1 MWPWIQILWPWPQLH
16 KCQCSR
22 FTFTEQTATAKLIL
36 TWLLPLQ
43 WHGQKKRRACASAMP
58 AHSAVVGSPSSP
70 LVAPEGTG
78 ENWCLYPSHPS
89 RLFSA
94 GWTSSCQPPANL
106 VPTAWDTVA
115 AKAAEVCLPATLFY
129 TWFCVTVFT
138 EELFGQNRHQMNK
151 TKTVFIKQVLE
162 TAASPATFAL
172 LCN

>member
-106 VPTAWDTVA
+106 FVTSSWFPQLGILLQQKLLKFVYQLPYSTPDFVLQFLQKSYLDKTDT
-115 AKAAEVCLPATLFY
+115 K
-129 TWFCVTVFT
+129 W
-138 EELFGQNRHQMNK
+138 
-151 TKTVFIKQVLE
+151 TKPRLSLSSRF
-162 TAASPATFAL
+162 
-172 LCN
+172 